1 MTTPTGRGRGDPR
14 IRAHVRRLPSSGVTR
29 RHRIP
34 VTTVGRSLLD
44 FAAAANARD
53 LQRAVDEAT
62 YLRLLH
68 VPSLDALLV
77 ERRGQ
82 PGTRA
87 LRRALSTHDRPIRTR
102 SELERRFLELIAAAG
117 LDVPLVNHRIRTPEG
132 TLEVDFCW
140 PDRRLVIETDGY
152 RAHGQER
159 RFESDR
165 DRDQRLGSAGWR
177 VYRFTPKH
185 VFDHPQRTVNR
196 IATLLHPA
204 ARQR

>member
-1 MTTPTGRGRGDPR
+1 MKFMVCWKISPGFHKPAAEEFLKFGAP
-14 IRAHVRRLPSSGVTR
+14 LPDGVTL
-29 RHRIP
+29 H
-34 VTTVGRSLLD
+34 GRWH
-44 FAAAANARD
+44 A
-53 LQRAVDEAT
+53 
-62 YLRLLH
+62 
-68 VPSLDALLV
+68 
-77 ERRGQ
+77 
-82 PGTRA
+82 PG
-87 LRRALSTHDRPIRTR
+87 SHQ
-102 SELERRFLELIAAAG
+102 G
-117 LDVPLVNHRIRTPEG
+117 
-132 TLEVDFCW
+132 W
-140 PDRRLVIETDGY
+140 LVIETDGY